1 MANLHQKKFTKALKV
16 NACINEQENDELRNQ
31 IIVLK
36 RDLGV
41 RTKQIGKNPLF
52 SKYIFFKMP
61 PAPILIF

>member
-1 MANLHQKKFTKALKV
+1 MYD
-16 NACINEQENDELRNQ
+16 EQENDELRNQ

-52 SKYIFFKMP
+52 SKYIFF
-61 PAPILIF
+61 